1 MSLQDIKKKIEAE
14 AQQEAKEIL
23 ERAKK
28 EAEKIKEQ
36 TEEEIK
42 KIKDQY
48 DKKLSAEKPEIFRRK
63 KVVANL
69 EIKKME
75 LGSERYLVDL
85 AFEKAVEQL
94 SNMDKEKYSQFMS
107 VLLEKAAGD
116 GSGTLL
122 VGENEDVITKEW
134 VEGFNKSHKA
144 SIVLG
149 KQHINTAGGFILNK
163 DKVDVNCTFE
173 ALVKSL
179 REDIEVN
186 VFNKLFS
193 S

>member
-14 AQQEAKEIL
+14 AQQEAKEII

-36 TEEEIK
+36 AEEEIK
-42 KIKDQY
+42 RIKDQY

-63 KVVANL
+63 KVVASL

-75 LGSERYLVDL
+75 LGSQRHLVDL
-85 AFEKAVEQL
+85 AFSKAIEQL
-94 SNMDKEKYSQFMS
+94 SNMDKEKYSQFMT
-107 VLLEKAAGD
+107 VLLEKASGD
-116 GSGTLL
+116 GRGTLL
-122 VGENEDVITKEW
+122 VGEGENIITEEW
-134 VEGFNKSHKA
+134 VESFNKSHKA
-144 SIVLG
+144 SIVLD
-149 KQHINTAGGFILNK
+149 KEHVKTAGGFILNK

-179 REDIEVN
+179 REDIEVD
-186 VFNKLFS
+186 VFDKLFS